1 MSLLDEVFQQAVQAS
16 TTDSLALETACKQLN
31 LLAPGLSRVSAGAV
45 DKFAQRVGKGVG
57 TPASKTKGTGSRA
70 AHFRAAALL
79 AAECGAPAFSAG
91 LADWVAAAH
100 AAIRAAPW
108 DEDVAPAWRLAAT
121 IAARVERSQDSTPG
135 LARAAAPLL
144 SRLAPLAARCL
155 AENGRHPATLCAL
168 RALAAVQRAL
178 PQSLRQQAGDLRA
191 ALGAA
196 LTDAALPRPVWLAVA
211 RCWAL
216 LPASPGA
223 AADWAAAMQTLLAS
237 AHDLLGVLYAG
248 LEAEA
253 AVKEARSLCDPSGA
267 TLPGLPGG
275 VLSLPAFGAA
285 CDVFVRLLVTAGFL
299 LRSSFPVA
307 VPLPLRALL
316 ALARRTLAVD
326 DALLISRPG
335 VPLTKAAALCRGL
348 APMHAGALGL
358 VRHALGAAGPAAVPL
373 TLSVGGALGSYARRG
388 ADAGEDRPLVLQAPE
403 VREAFYGAA
412 RALASVGGVALAADF
427 GPSLLAAVAA
437 DAYGAAGHAGPA
449 TGGATATRAAPE
461 AVADAAGSRSL
472 HQRVDLCAAALD
484 ALGSLL
490 AGCGHALASDQRDRA
505 DALCI
510 HLATLSMD
518 AREAARARGAPS
530 PHAVRLEGA
539 ALRALRASVLSPR
552 LHRPPFLPAALDVLR
567 RCLAAGGQDP
577 GLRAL
582 ARDALLSFQALL
594 HPRAAP
600 AGAGAGLAP
609 GGGREQYGSQGGPQA
624 VALPRPSFWSPL
636 VSPEGEARPNPTA
649 DRAGATEGCSGVAPT
664 EQAHPDGSSEFGDGQ
679 GLEGPAAGAHAL
691 ARQAQQVL
699 GGPGDFA
706 VTVAAREVRE
716 AEKRGPP
723 EESGAAE
730 EVAAKRPATG
740 GTTGPAASA
749 PQRAAEPAPRG
760 LSAPKTLPLEP
771 ASDSDDGSLPDID
784 SGSSDEGA

>member
-1 MSLLDEVFQQAVQAS
+1 RVLVTMSLLDEVFQQAVQAS

-121 IAARVERSQDSTPG
+121 IAARVERSQDSTLG

-155 AENGRHPATLCAL
+155 AENGGHPATLCAL

-253 AVKEARSLCDPSGA
+253 AVKEA
-267 TLPGLPGG
+267 
-275 VLSLPAFGAA
+275 
-285 CDVFVRLLVTAGFL
+285 
-299 LRSSFPVA
+299 
-307 VPLPLRALL
+307 
-316 ALARRTLAVD
+316 
-326 DALLISRPG
+326 SRPG

-358 VRHALGAAGPAAVPL
+358 
-373 TLSVGGALGSYARRG
+373 
-388 ADAGEDRPLVLQAPE
+388 

-437 DAYGAAGHAGPA
+437 DAYGAAGHAGPV
-449 TGGATATRAAPE
+449 TGGATATRAAP
-461 AVADAAGSRSL
+461 ATVADAAGSRSL

-490 AGCGHALASDQRDRA
+490 AGCGHALASDQRDR
-505 DALCI
+505 
-510 HLATLSMD
+510 
-518 AREAARARGAPS
+518 
-530 PHAVRLEGA
+530 
-539 ALRALRASVLSPR
+539 
-552 LHRPPFLPAALDVLR
+552 
-567 RCLAAGGQDP
+567 DP

-582 ARDALLSFQALL
+582 ARDALL
-594 HPRAAP
+594 
-600 AGAGAGLAP
+600 
-609 GGGREQYGSQGGPQA
+609 
-624 VALPRPSFWSPL
+624 
-636 VSPEGEARPNPTA
+636 
-649 DRAGATEGCSGVAPT
+649 AGATEGGSGGAPM

-730 EVAAKRPATG
+730 EVAAKRPATA

>member
-121 IAARVERSQDSTPG
+121 IAARVERSQDSTLG

-155 AENGRHPATLCAL
+155 AENGGHPATLCAL

-253 AVKEARSLCDPSGA
+253 AVKEARSLCDPSAA

-316 ALARRTLAVD
+316 ALARRTLALD

-358 VRHALGAAGPAAVPL
+358 
-373 TLSVGGALGSYARRG
+373 
-388 ADAGEDRPLVLQAPE
+388 

-437 DAYGAAGHAGPA
+437 DAYGAAGHAGPV
-449 TGGATATRAAPE
+449 TGGATATRAAP
-461 AVADAAGSRSL
+461 ATVADAAGSRSL

-490 AGCGHALASDQRDRA
+490 AGCGHALASDQRDRG
-505 DALCI
+505 
-510 HLATLSMD
+510 AT
-518 AREAARARGAPS
+518 
-530 PHAVRLEGA
+530 
-539 ALRALRASVLSPR
+539 LRALRASVLSPR
-552 LHRPPFLPAALDVLR
+552 LHRPPFLPAALDALR

-582 ARDALLSFQALL
+582 ARDALL
-594 HPRAAP
+594 
-600 AGAGAGLAP
+600 
-609 GGGREQYGSQGGPQA
+609 
-624 VALPRPSFWSPL
+624 
-636 VSPEGEARPNPTA
+636 
-649 DRAGATEGCSGVAPT
+649 AGATEGGSGGAPM
-664 EQAHPDGSSEFGDGQ
+664 ELAHPDGSSEFGDGQ

-730 EVAAKRPATG
+730 EVAAKRPATA